1 MCTGLT
7 TGITASSEPGG
18 YATAVDGGGGVTDG
32 GCVFKAMWRFKQ
44 TITTGT
50 IGMAGLITVYPKVAK
65 ASLNGIYID
74 PMITLS

>member
-1 MCTGLT
+1 
-7 TGITASSEPGG
+7 
-18 YATAVDGGGGVTDG
+18 VTDG

-44 TITTGT
+44 TITTGS